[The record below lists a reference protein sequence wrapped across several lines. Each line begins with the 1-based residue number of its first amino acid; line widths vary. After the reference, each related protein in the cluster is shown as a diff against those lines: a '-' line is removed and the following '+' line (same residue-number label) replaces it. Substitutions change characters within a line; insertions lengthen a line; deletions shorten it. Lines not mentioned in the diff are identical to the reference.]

1 MSHKQEQREFKE
13 AKIRPL
19 KQEIENIKL
28 DLMLKLDLMD
38 AQDEYNNMYNNLMK
52 CTQLLEES
60 INFTKGKLKYDSQK
74 LTQLLN
80 KMYKF

>member
-13 AKIRPL
+13 AKTRPL
-19 KQEIENIKL
+19 KQEIEN
-28 DLMLKLDLMD
+28 LKLDLMD
-38 AQDEYNNMYNNLMK
+38 AQEEYNNMYNNLMK
-52 CTQLLEES
+52 CVQLLEES

-74 LTQLLN
+74 LTQLLD